1 MGSNSAILRR
11 RQKDDPDRSK
21 KKNAIHLLRA
31 GQRVDEVAA
40 ELGRSTRWV
49 RKWRTRYEAE
59 GWDGLKD
66 RSRCPHDI
74 QKRTSIDIQQA
85 IRKACSALEIE
96 AAEGKGLRYVGGQAI
111 RTRLKEND
119 IQPLPSIPTIE
130 RVIRDAGMTRL
141 YQRVNEPEIKY
152 PHLKIADSQ
161 SLIQVDIVPH
171 YLKGGERVACFY
183 AIDVVS
189 RYPTGEAYPQRR
201 SKEAEGFLIHVWQ
214 ELGIPKYT
222 QVDNESCFSGGFT
235 HPYVL
240 GKVVRLALQSGTE
253 LIFSPVRHPQSNG
266 FVERF
271 HRDYNK
277 HVWEDT
283 YLDCIAE
290 VQAQGQ
296 HFFALYRKRPHSR
309 LNEQTPEAGHPAPTR
324 LPLDLAPAIQK
335 RPLYAGQV
343 HFIRRVLDDNTISV
357 LNVNWPLPNA
367 KPGLG
372 VWVTLSISTSGA
384 KLIIFAEAPDVPTRK
399 CLAIHRFK
407 LSEPVLPHPLS
418 IPGASTSFFSSA
430 FRFLARVFSRSLGGT
445 MS

>member
-1 MGSNSAILRR
+1 MTLIEERR
-11 RQKDDPDRSK
+11 S
-21 KKNAIHLLRA
+21 AIHLLRA
-31 GQRVDEVAA
+31 GQRVDEVAE

-49 RKWRTRYEAE
+49 RKWRKRYETE
-59 GWDGLKD
+59 GWEGLKD
-66 RSRCPHDI
+66 RSRRPHKI
-74 QKRTSIDIQQA
+74 VRQTSTDIQQA
-85 IRKACSALEIE
+85 IRKTRSELEAE
-96 AAEGKGLRYVGGQAI
+96 AVEGKGLRYIGGQAI
-111 RTRLKEND
+111 RTRLKEKG
-119 IQPLPSIPTIE
+119 IQPLPSVPTIE
-130 RVIRDAGMTRL
+130 RVIREAGMTRPC
-141 YQRVNEPEIKY
+141 QRSNPPEVKY
-152 PHLKIADSQ
+152 PHLKIEDSQ
-161 SLIQVDIVPH
+161 TLIQVDIVPH
-171 YLKGGERVACFY
+171 YLKGGARVACFN
-183 AIDVVS
+183 AIDVAS

-201 SKEAEGFLIHVWQ
+201 SKEAEDFLIQVWQ

-283 YLDCIAE
+283 YLDCISE
-290 VQAQGQ
+290 VQVQGQ

-309 LNEQTPEAGHPAPTR
+309 LNEQTPEAVHQVPTR
-324 LPLDLAPAIQK
+324 LPLELTSDTKK

-343 HFIRRVLDDNTISV
+343 HFIRKVLADNTISV

-367 KPGLG
+367 KPAQG
-372 VWVTLSISTSGA
+372 VWATLSITTSGA
-384 KLIIFAEAPDVPTRK
+384 KLIIFDKAPDVPTRK
-399 CLAIHRFK
+399 CLAIHRFQ

-418 IPGASTSFFSSA
+418 FPGASTSFFSSA
-430 FRFLARVFSRSLGGT
+430 FRFLACVFSRSLGGT